1 MIHLSNIPVEHFEK
15 VFSVSNLQRTAEL
28 LARSNVEMRYERIN
42 GFSTRYTTIK
52 DNLIECMRQVCLRF
66 GIPEIMISED

>member
-28 LARSNVEMRYERIN
+28 LARSNAEMRYERIN
-42 GFSTRYTTIK
+42 GFHCIYTT
-52 DNLIECMRQVCLRF
+52 NEACLFECMRQVCIRF
-66 GIPEIMISED
+66 GIPESMISED